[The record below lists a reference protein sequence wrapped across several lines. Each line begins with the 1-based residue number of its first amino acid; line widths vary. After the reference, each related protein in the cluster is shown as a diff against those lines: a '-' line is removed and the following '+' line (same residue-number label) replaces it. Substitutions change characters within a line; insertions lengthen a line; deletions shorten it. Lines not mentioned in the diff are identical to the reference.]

1 MTFKPFIAATL
12 LAGSLLAAVS
22 GTAHAGG
29 NYYGSP
35 QSPFSGHS
43 HVELG
48 PADANEDFAFY
59 HCKWLKNRA
68 LDTDLN
74 RHWRAYRKCARQ
86 YGQ

>member
-1 MTFKPFIAATL
+1 MTSKTTITTTL
-12 LAGSLLAAVS
+12 IAGSVLAAVS
-22 GTAHAGG
+22 GTALAGG

-35 QSPFSGHS
+35 QSPYGGHS

-59 HCKWLKNRA
+59 NCRWLKNRA
-68 LDTDLN
+68 LDTELK

>member
-1 MTFKPFIAATL
+1 MIFKPMIAATI
-12 LAGSLLAAVS
+12 LAGSVLVAVS
-22 GTAHAGG
+22 GTAFAGG

-35 QSPFSGHS
+35 QSPYGGHS

-59 HCKWLKNRA
+59 DCKWLKNRA
-68 LDTDLN
+68 SDTGLN

>member
-1 MTFKPFIAATL
+1 MTSKTTIATTL
-12 LAGSLLAAVS
+12 IAGSLLAAIS
-22 GTAHAGG
+22 ATAQAGG

-35 QSPFSGHS
+35 QSPYGVHS

-59 HCKWLKNRA
+59 NCRWLRDRA
-68 LDTDLN
+68 LHTELE
-74 RHWRAYRKCARQ
+74 RHWRAYRKCARR

>member
-1 MTFKPFIAATL
+1 MTLKPMIAAAV
-12 LAGSLLAAVS
+12 LAGSALTTVT
-22 GTAHAGG
+22 GTAIAGG

-35 QSPFSGHS
+35 QSPYGGHS

-59 HCKWLKNRA
+59 NCKWLKNRA
-68 LDTDLN
+68 LDTELAS
-74 RHWRAYRKCARQ
+74 HWRAYRKCARQ

>member
-1 MTFKPFIAATL
+1 MTYKATL
-12 LAGSLLAAVS
+12 AAALIVGPLMAALP
-22 GTAHAGG
+22 GTALAGG

-35 QSPFSGHS
+35 QHPYGGHS

-59 HCKWLKNRA
+59 NCRWLRDRA
-68 LDTDLN
+68 LHTELE
-74 RHWRAYRKCARQ
+74 RHWRAYRKCARR